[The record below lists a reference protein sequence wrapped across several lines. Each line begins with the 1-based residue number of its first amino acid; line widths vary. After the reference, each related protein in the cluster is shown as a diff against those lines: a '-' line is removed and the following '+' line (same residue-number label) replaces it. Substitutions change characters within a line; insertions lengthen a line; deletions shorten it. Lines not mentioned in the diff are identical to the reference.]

1 MGTVVDQLTSPFS
14 TASEYSNILQEVEVP
29 IMDDRR
35 CGAMLRGMNL
45 PPLGRDMLCASFPD
59 GEKDA
64 CQVISIVIV
73 SQLPSH
79 VQLFVTLWTAA
90 H

>member
-1 MGTVVDQLTSPFS
+1 MGTIVDQLTSPFS
-14 TASEYSNILQEVEVP
+14 TASEYSNILQEAVVP
-29 IMDDRR
+29 IMDDRT
-35 CGAMLRGMNL
+35 CGAMLRGMSL
-45 PPLGRDMLCASFPD
+45 PPLGRDMLCASFPH

-64 CQVISIVIV
+64 CQVISIIV
-73 SQLPSH
+73 VQLPSH